1 MNQYG
6 FLENMSNLF
15 SLIYTKMIFPRAR
28 LIRLPFYLRG
38 KSAIEIGQGFT
49 CGYACRFDLDTSHG
63 KTLIIKNDVRFG
75 DNVHIVA
82 HDRIEIGDNCLF
94 ASKIFISDTSHG
106 DMKNPDMASNP
117 TIPPAK
123 RPLTTSPV
131 ILGKNIWVGE
141 NVTIL
146 MGCSIGDGCII
157 GANSVVT
164 RSIPSNSMAVGSPAR
179 VIKTYDFSQCLW
191 TNSISSKGAS
201 K

>member
-15 SLIYTKMIFPRAR
+15 GLIYTKILFPHAR

-38 KSAIEIGQGFT
+38 KSAIEIGKGFT

-63 KTLIIKNDVRFG
+63 KTLFIKDDVRFG

-82 HDRIEIGDNCLF
+82 HDRVEIGDNCLF
-94 ASKIFISDTSHG
+94 ASKIFISDTNHG
-106 DMKNPDMASNP
+106 DLINSDMASNP
-117 TIPPAK
+117 SIPPSK

-164 RSIPSNSMAVGSPAR
+164 KSIPSNSIAVGSPAR
-179 VIKTYDFSQCLW
+179 VVKTYDFNQFLW
-191 TNSISSKGAS
+191 TDSISSRGTS
-201 K
+201 T